1 VVGSRVRGQELDLD
15 IFRLAGFA
23 GFSRVAAA
31 SPLFI
36 RRICRRCAQHIIAHY
51 VVRPWIVLQINALI
65 PIIILIANDSLLKVS
80 TPQAELT
87 YLELL
92 GIGKIASHRLLI
104 IDALMQM
111 CAV

>member
-1 VVGSRVRGQELDLD
+1 MS
-15 IFRLAGFA
+15 AP
-23 GFSRVAAA
+23 A
-31 SPLFI
+31 SPLSI
-36 RRICRRCAQHIIAHY
+36 RRICRRCARNSLAHY

-92 GIGKIASHRLLI
+92 ETG
-104 IDALMQM
+104 
-111 CAV
+111 

>member
-1 VVGSRVRGQELDLD
+1 
-15 IFRLAGFA
+15 
-23 GFSRVAAA
+23 
-31 SPLFI
+31 
-36 RRICRRCAQHIIAHY
+36 

-65 PIIILIANDSLLKVS
+65 PIIILIANDSPLKVS

-87 YLELL
+87 YLESLET
-92 GIGKIASHRLLI
+92 GKITSHRFLI